1 MDLLTFFVRPP
12 GDLLYFVIVMMLSLV
27 ALLMS
32 WQRRVA
38 LNINDNAPD
47 VRRLSTAMLG
57 IVVIWSMVLGGL
69 LIAAL
74 LLIEVR
80 LVLPPLE
87 RAVSLLIVVI
97 LVWALISSTP
107 PRWGNIPSTLLAL
120 GMITANIIY
129 IYTAVRWSSIAF
141 TESFNASMFESV
153 YMTALLVLSLFA
165 SLLALIFIRSVID
178 APLKAVC
185 FLVIAVGSGLT
196 LFASSPATLA
206 GDYPP
211 LFRISMIAALLLNVI
226 IVQRANRRLPVTA
239 SSAAIREVAYS
250 FPVAAARPVTDP
262 HLPSASASAS
272 NGHVSDNV
280 SPLDSA
286 STSISPQPSGAVPV
300 NSPQYTQG
308 SNGGSMPIERESV
321 QLLRVLGLILEDS
334 TPNAIPLQIVK
345 VTLDVLRAEVGAIMK
360 INDGN
365 YADVIAVYDR
375 SMRRT
380 NEAISVNFDLQPNLV
395 EAIDN
400 RTQLEL
406 RPGDHADELSDI
418 YARLGVSQIGPL
430 YYQPMIHEHTL
441 MGVLLIALPYSQR
454 SLTLQEQEI
463 LKGVALI
470 SAGLLSLSFKAD
482 DSVRLAEEH
491 AIQGVV
497 ERASTGTLGAKL
509 PNEQRTILQENL
521 QEARDQIA
529 ELSQQVSDLKAQ
541 LEYQR
546 NRVASALGDTED
558 GLSFS
563 QQIIAISTD
572 QEKLRSERDELADRL
587 QEAEAALVDAI
598 ASDDNAAISSV
609 VDSLRRERDDLMA
622 ERERLQAQLDD
633 LQGSEGALL
642 PEALQEVV
650 ERMSDEKARLQY
662 ERDQLSARL
671 DDLQIQMGQL
681 GIDANASSLSFLIGK
696 LYEDRSLLRTK
707 NEALTSERN
716 LLLRERQQ
724 LEERIAQEKERE
736 KLIKTLQ
743 EQIKN
748 LAADRDAA
756 IIQRDQMR
764 QETYELGA
772 KLDSVRQHRAR
783 LMAQQAEHQEE
794 LNERNE
800 QQAKLQRQIQ
810 RLSDHVSELMDMR
823 DQLTADLQIANAE
836 RERLL
841 ASLEGD
847 SSRAQTASTQGTDAL
862 RASLADLTAQRGKL
876 ERALNEAQAEIAEL
890 RDQLA
895 QPRIS
900 VSVSD
905 ERQDASSFSPE
916 NGEVVMSLVQE
927 LRTPMT
933 SISGY
938 VELLLAESA
947 GILGEMQRQ
956 FLQRVASNVNRLTF
970 MLEDLI
976 RLTALD
982 TGQFTLS
989 AVPVDVVSAIEEV
1002 ITNTSTQ
1009 FRAKGLSV
1017 NLELDPAM
1025 PRLHADRDSF
1035 NQILGQLLTNAYV
1048 VSPPDTEITVRAGQG
1063 EIQLPAYANE
1073 LSNSL
1078 IVSITDRGGGILPE
1092 DRERVFARKYK
1103 ATNPLIQG
1111 LGDTGVGMAV
1121 AKALV
1126 EAHGG
1131 VMWMESTPNR
1141 GTTFH
1146 FALPF
1151 NGIQVASKAVS

>member
-12 GDLLYFVIVMMLSLV
+12 GDLLYFVIVMGLSLV
-27 ALLMS
+27 ALYLS
-32 WQRRVA
+32 WQRRIA
-38 LNINDNAPD
+38 LNLNDNAPD

-57 IVVIWSMVLGGL
+57 IVTIWSMVIGGL
-69 LIAAL
+69 VIAAL
-74 LLIEVR
+74 FSLELR

-87 RAVSLLIVVI
+87 RAISLLIVVI
-97 LVWALISSTP
+97 LIWALISATP
-107 PRWGNIPSTLLAL
+107 PRWGNLPSTLLAL
-120 GMITANIIY
+120 AMITANITY
-129 IYTAVRWSSIAF
+129 IYSAVRWSDIA
-141 TESFNASMFESV
+141 TSETFNGSMFENV
-153 YMTALLVLSLFA
+153 YMTALFVLSLFA
-165 SLLALIFIRSVID
+165 SLLALMFIRAVVD
-178 APLKAVC
+178 APLKSVC
-185 FLVIAVGSGLT
+185 FLVLAVGSGVT
-196 LFASSPATLA
+196 LFGSSPVLLV

-211 LFRISMIAALLLNVI
+211 MFRLSMIGALILNLL
-226 IVQRANRRLPVTA
+226 IVQRANRRMP
-239 SSAAIREVAYS
+239 AAAPLSTIREVAYS
-250 FPVAAARPVTDP
+250 FPVAPAKPLTDSGNLVPVAVN
-262 HLPSASASAS
+262 ASPS
-272 NGHVSDNV
+272 NGHVSENP
-280 SPLDSA
+280 SLSA
-286 STSISPQPSGAVPV
+286 SLTTSPQSSGAVNV
-300 NSPQYTQG
+300 ASPQYPQG

-321 QLLRVLGLILEDS
+321 QLLRVLGLILEDA

-345 VTLDVLRAEVGAIMK
+345 VTLDVLRAEVGAVMK
-360 INDGN
+360 ISDGN

-380 NEAISVNFDLQPNLV
+380 NEAISINFDVQPTLV
-395 EAIDN
+395 EAID
-400 RTQLEL
+400 RRAQVEL
-406 RPGDHADELSDI
+406 RPGDHIEELSDI
-418 YARLGVSQIGPL
+418 YARLGVNQVGPL
-430 YYQPMIHEHTL
+430 YYQPMLHEQVL

-454 SLTLQEQEI
+454 TLTLQEQEI

-497 ERASTGTLGAKL
+497 ERASTGALGARL
-509 PNEQRTILQENL
+509 PNEQRTVLQENL
-521 QEARDQIA
+521 QEARDQIS
-529 ELSQQVSDLKAQ
+529 ELSEQVAHLKEQ

-546 NRVASALGDTED
+546 NRVAAALGDTED

-572 QEKLRSERDELADRL
+572 QEKLRDERDDLASRL

-609 VDSLRRERDDLMA
+609 IDSLRRERNDLAA

-633 LQGSEGALL
+633 LQGSEGAML

-662 ERDQLSARL
+662 ERDQLSLRL
-671 DDLQIQMGQL
+671 DDLQVQLGQL

-696 LYEDRSLLRTK
+696 LYEDRALLRTK

-716 LLLRERQQ
+716 ILLNERQQ
-724 LEERIAQEKERE
+724 LEGRIAQEKERE

-756 IIQRDQMR
+756 IIQRDQLR
-764 QETYELGA
+764 YETHELGA

-783 LMAQQAEHQEE
+783 LMAQQAEHDEE
-794 LNERNE
+794 LRERDE
-800 QQAKLQRQIQ
+800 LQAKLQRQIQ
-810 RLSDHVSELMDMR
+810 RLSDHVSELMDIR
-823 DQLTADLQIANAE
+823 DQLSADLQIANTE
-836 RERLL
+836 REHLL

-847 SSRAQTASTQGTDAL
+847 PSRAQTASAQGTEVL
-862 RASLADLTAQRGKL
+862 RSTLADMTEQRGKL
-876 ERALNEAQAEIAEL
+876 ERALNEAYAQMAEL
-890 RDQLA
+890 RDQLS
-895 QPRIS
+895 QSRVP
-900 VSVSD
+900 VSVNE
-905 ERQDASSFSPE
+905 ERPDSTGYSPE

-938 VELLLAESA
+938 VELLLSESA

-956 FLQRVASNVNRLTF
+956 FLQRVASNVNRLTV

-982 TGQFTLS
+982 TGQFTLLP
-989 AVPVDVVSAIEEV
+989 VPVDVVSAIEEV

-1017 NLELDPAM
+1017 DLELESTM
-1025 PRLHADRDSF
+1025 PLLHADRDSF
-1035 NQILGQLLTNAYV
+1035 NQIMGQLLTNAYT
-1048 VSPPDTEITVRAGQG
+1048 VSPPDTSITVRAVQG
-1063 EIQLPAYANE
+1063 ELQLPTSRGNT
-1073 LSNSL
+1073 NSL
-1078 IVSITDRGGGILPE
+1078 VVSITDRGGGILPE
-1092 DRERVFARKYK
+1092 DTERVFARKYK

-1126 EAHGG
+1126 DAHGG
-1131 VMWMESTPNR
+1131 VMWMESSPNR

-1151 NGIQVASKAVS
+1151 DGVQAASKAVS